1 MNLPFPFRRERQ
13 LSDLLT
19 SSGRGGSHDDGGDR

>member
-19 SSGRGGSHDDGGDR
+19 SSGRSTSQDDGSDR